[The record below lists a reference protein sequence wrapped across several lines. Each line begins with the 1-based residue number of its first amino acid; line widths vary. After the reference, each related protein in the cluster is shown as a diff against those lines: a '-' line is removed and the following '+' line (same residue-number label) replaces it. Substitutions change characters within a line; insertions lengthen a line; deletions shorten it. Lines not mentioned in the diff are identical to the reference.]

1 MIIISLSLDKNRETF
16 YLRNDR
22 IQRKSLVKAILE
34 WNIALWGNREGP
46 RDYHTRLG
54 KSDKDK
60 YDITY
65 MRNLK
70 NDIIKS
76 IYETDSQT

>member
-1 MIIISLSLDKNRETF
+1 MIIISLSLDKKRETF

-34 WNIALWGNREGP
+34 WNIAIWGNREGP
-46 RDYHTRLG
+46 RDYHTRWG